1 MVARLLSSRRLAAWT
16 VLVGLLLVG
25 AAIDV
30 SLTLT
35 MAPALLMLALF
46 AMGVHPG
53 ERLPAGASVDVFGVH
68 SNQLPTQCV
77 RASQEYPRLRFKRE
91 FVGLLRA
98 GVKRVPRGRAW
109 YLHRFAVSD
118 LSIRVAP
125 FRG

>member
-1 MVARLLSSRRLAAWT
+1 MVAPLLSSRRLAAWS

-53 ERLPAGASVDVFGVH
+53 ERLLRRLVQVHLARVQRATSSRSPHLALVVRPSGRELASAIAMRTPPVAAPAA
-68 SNQLPTQCV
+68 
-77 RASQEYPRLRFKRE
+77 
-91 FVGLLRA
+91 
-98 GVKRVPRGRAW
+98 
-109 YLHRFAVSD
+109 
-118 LSIRVAP
+118 
-125 FRG
+125 